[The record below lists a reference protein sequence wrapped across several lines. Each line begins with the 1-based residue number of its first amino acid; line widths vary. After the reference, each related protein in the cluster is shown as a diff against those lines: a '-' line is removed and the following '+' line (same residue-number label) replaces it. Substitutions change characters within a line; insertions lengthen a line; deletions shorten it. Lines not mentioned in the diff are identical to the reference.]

1 VNLAELQTRVE
12 ELLAENRRLRED
24 IQIKERITARALASF
39 QQRVLQMEI
48 IRQQNEDLD
57 ALAAELAQA
66 RRVEETRARE
76 IEASARLKGEFL
88 ANFSHE
94 IRTPLN
100 GIIGY
105 CDLVL
110 REEGG
115 RMSPHGRRDLSVVK
129 SNARALLALIND
141 ILDLSKIESG
151 RIEVVREQVD
161 VAALAQD
168 CIATVQDLLKGKDVT
183 LSATVAPAAASAFT
197 DPLKLRQILLNLVS
211 NAVKFT
217 DSGEVVIDAQSR
229 GRALVLTVEDT
240 GIGIPAE
247 KLSFVF
253 EKFRQVDGSSTRRVG
268 GTGLGLAIV
277 RELARVLGGTA
288 EVSSVLGRGS
298 KFTVV
303 LPDALPGRFAD
314 RAEGARAAAEIE
326 CPDASA
332 PFAAAATVLLVDD
345 DPLIQQLV
353 RAQLEAEG
361 FRVVV
366 AADGVEA
373 LRAAHEHAPSAI
385 LLDIHLPLL
394 DGWKVLTE
402 LKSDP
407 LLSSVPVVILSV
419 EDARARGFSLGAC
432 EYVVKPV
439 EPERLLSVVKRVL
452 SPGAGD
458 ILVADDDP
466 ATREL
471 VCRHLRNA
479 GFLAAGARD
488 GADALLRARIAK
500 PAMLVLDLA
509 MPNVDGFDVLRRLRE
524 DQMDIHV
531 VVLTGKDLDVR
542 EEQVLREGLARVI
555 VKGGSALEEIVA
567 EAKRLLVQRRSVES
581 ARMPR
586 VLLVEDVAQNR
597 DIVRRYLHG
606 EFEVLEAEDGEQAL
620 ERAADGTPDVIL
632 MDLSLPRIDGWEV
645 TRRLKQ
651 TPALCG
657 IPVIALTAHAD
668 REDQDRARA
677 VGCIEYLTKPVEREH
692 LLSALRRH
700 LPRRF
705 AHD

>member
-1 VNLAELQTRVE
+1 MSPEELAARVE
-12 ELLAENRRLRED
+12 ALLDENRRLKED
-24 IQIKERITARALASF
+24 LETSSQITARALASF

-66 RRVEETRARE
+66 RRIEEVRTRE

-115 RMSPHGRRDLSVVK
+115 RMSPHGRRDLNVVK
-129 SNARALLALIND
+129 SNAKALLALIND
-141 ILDLSKIESG
+141 ILDLSKIEAG
-151 RIEVVREQVD
+151 RVDIVRERFELGA
-161 VAALAQD
+161 VADD
-168 CIATVQDLLKGKDVT
+168 CIATVQELLKGKDVAISAQVAT
-183 LSATVAPAAASAFT
+183 EATVAFT

-217 DSGEVVIDAQSR
+217 DAGEIVIEAHGQ
-229 GRALVLTVEDT
+229 GRTLVLTVEDT

-247 KLSFVF
+247 KLSMVF

-288 EVSSVLGRGS
+288 DVTSTLGRGS
-298 KFTVV
+298 KFTIT
-303 LPDALPGRFAD
+303 LPDALASEAPE
-314 RAEGARAAAEIE
+314 RAEDETPITETRATLKESV
-326 CPDASA
+326 PPAS
-332 PFAAAATVLLVDD
+332 ATVLLVDD

-353 RAQLEAEG
+353 RSQLEAEG

-366 AADGVEA
+366 VSDGSDA
-373 LRAAHEHAPSAI
+373 RRAAYDCAPAAI
-385 LLDIHLPLL
+385 LLDIHLPTL
-394 DGWKVLTE
+394 DGWNVLTE

-419 EDARARGFSLGAC
+419 EDARARGYSLGAC
-432 EYVVKPV
+432 EYIVKPV
-439 EPERLLSVVKRVL
+439 EPDRLLSVVQRVL
-452 SPGAGD
+452 TPGGGD

-471 VCRHLRNA
+471 VCRHLRGA
-479 GFLAAGARD
+479 GFMAAEARD

-500 PAMLVLDLA
+500 PAMLVLDLG
-509 MPNVDGFDVLRRLRE
+509 MPNVDGFDVLRRVRE
-524 DQMDIHV
+524 DKMDIHV
-531 VVLTGKDLDVR
+531 VVLTGKELNEAER
-542 EEQVLREGLARVI
+542 QVLREGLARVI
-555 VKGGSALEEIVA
+555 LKDGGALEEIVG
-567 EAKRLLVQRRSVES
+567 EAKTLLVQRRSIES
-581 ARMPR
+581 ARRPR

-606 EFEVLEAEDGEQAL
+606 EFEVVEAEDGEQAL
-620 ERAADGTPDVIL
+620 DRAAREEPDLIL

-651 TPALCG
+651 TPSLRA
-657 IPVIALTAHAD
+657 IPVLALTAHAD
-668 REDQDRARA
+668 RDDQERARVA
-677 VGCIEYLTKPVEREH
+677 GCCEYLTKPVEREH
-692 LLSALRRH
+692 LLAALRRH
-700 LPRRF
+700 LDKRVM
-705 AHD
+705 HV

>member
-1 VNLAELQTRVE
+1 VNPAELQTRVE
-12 ELLAENRRLRED
+12 ELLAENERLRED
-24 IQIKERITARALASF
+24 LETRARITARALASY
-39 QQRVLQMEI
+39 QQRVLQLEI

-57 ALAAELAQA
+57 ALAADLAQA
-66 RRVEETRARE
+66 RRIEEARTRE
-76 IEASARLKGEFL
+76 IETSARLKGEFL

-151 RIEVVREQVD
+151 RIDVVREQVEVVG
-161 VAALAQD
+161 VAED
-168 CIATVQDLLKGKDVT
+168 CIATVQELLKGKDLT
-183 LSATVAPAAASAFT
+183 LSANIAPEARIAFT

-217 DSGEVVIDAQSR
+217 DSGEIVIEAHGQ
-229 GRALVLTVEDT
+229 GRALILTVEDT

-247 KLSFVF
+247 KLALVF

-288 EVSSVLGRGS
+288 EVESVLGRGS
-298 KFTVV
+298 KFTIM
-303 LPDALPGRFAD
+303 LPDALPDGVSAH
-314 RAEGARAAAEIE
+314 IE
-326 CPDASA
+326 VVTEA
-332 PFAAAATVLLVDD
+332 PQVESPQVETTVLLVDD

-361 FRVVV
+361 FHVIV
-366 AADGVEA
+366 ATDGPEA
-373 LRAAHEHAPSAI
+373 LHAAHERAPSAI
-385 LLDIHLPLL
+385 LLDIHLPTL
-394 DGWKVLTE
+394 DGWNVLTA

-407 LLSSVPVVILSV
+407 LLSNVPVVILSV
-419 EDARARGFSLGAC
+419 EDARARGYSLGAC
-432 EYVVKPV
+432 EYIVKPV
-439 EPERLLSVVKRVL
+439 EPKRLLSVVRRVL
-452 SPGAGD
+452 APGAGD

-471 VCRHLRNA
+471 VCRHLRSA
-479 GFLAAGARD
+479 GFLAAEARD

-500 PAMLVLDLA
+500 PAMLVLDLG

-524 DQMDIHV
+524 DHMDIHV
-531 VVLTGKDLDVR
+531 VVLTGKDLDVH
-542 EEQVLREGLARVI
+542 EQQVLREGMTRVI
-555 VKGGSALEEIVA
+555 LKGGSALEEIVN
-567 EAKRLLVQRRSVES
+567 EAKTLLVQRRSVES
-581 ARMPR
+581 ARLPR
-586 VLLVEDVAQNR
+586 VLVAEDLPQNR

-606 EFEVLEAEDGEQAL
+606 EFEVFEADDGEQAL
-620 ERAADGTPDVIL
+620 DHAARDMPDLIL

-645 TRRLKQ
+645 TRRLK
-651 TPALCG
+651 G
-657 IPVIALTAHAD
+657 IPSLSGIPIIALTAHAD
-668 REDQDRARA
+668 REDQNRARA
-677 VGCIEYLTKPVEREH
+677 AGCVEYLTKPVEREQ
-692 LLSALRRH
+692 LLTVLRRN
-700 LPRRF
+700 LRRRF
-705 AHD
+705 AHV